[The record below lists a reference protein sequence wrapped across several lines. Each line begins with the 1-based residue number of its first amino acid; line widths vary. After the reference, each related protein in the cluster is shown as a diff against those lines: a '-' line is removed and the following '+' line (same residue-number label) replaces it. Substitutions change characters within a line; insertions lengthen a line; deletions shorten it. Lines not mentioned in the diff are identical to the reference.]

1 MPTAFLKHNAA
12 ALAQRVAE
20 MSNRLERRLA
30 GAIAASAGQAAQ
42 RARAL
47 VPVDSG
53 ELRDS
58 ISAAPDGRLGMR
70 VTANAHHAV
79 MVEYG
84 TSKMAAHSYMLPAA
98 QAAAAPFFESAMCAT
113 KEAMR

>member
-1 MPTAFLKHNAA
+1 MITRPRMEFEGGLPDGKL
-12 ALAQRVAE
+12 LASCLRQQLTGAG
-20 MSNRLERRLA
+20 RL
-30 GAIAASAGQAAQ
+30 
-42 RARAL
+42 ARAL

-70 VTANAHHAV
+70 VMANAHHAV

-98 QAAAAPFFESAMCAT
+98 QATAAPFFELAMCAA